1 MLLRP
6 STDPVE
12 GPKSLVFHLIT
23 STELAPVV
31 SRALITVLPVL
42 GAQLQVHSDALVQKR
57 IKSTSAEK
65 KTGVQSKEEVLFDK
79 SKLEPDGPLPQ
90 ALRQASFHGFHYLTD
105 TGHYLSLQLDHGPC
119 GSWRPDIMSHGVESS
134 LISYR
139 SSSGARKGL
148 ASAFNFAPFYLEENQ
163 SPKAPKSLE
172 VSRLIYLD
180 TDVLLLGD
188 IEALWKVDM
197 KGLPAAAVEDCSQ
210 SFDPQQNVLEEPF
223 AVLQDPKSQGEFMS
237 ECDLD
242 PGPLSNSSPPMS
254 VTAQHGEPHQMHD
267 KLFSVGRLQHMAAHG
282 KRGLS
287 KKDCVFNRGIFVMD
301 DLYKFGMSQPPWL
314 LALHKK
320 YHKLGFATVLLSE
333 MELKE
338 LKTELHLD
346 FKALQKARETWRSVK
361 RWLNIVK
368 KYPVG
373 ARAMGDQA
381 QPYIAQGVLL
391 QRGTNPSFQWEAEAV
406 AEPPMGLSPSGR
418 VSDEDVKT
426 FPTLEKKSV
435 LDMSF
440 VRCADIWSNF
450 LSMPAAELLNSTAQ
464 QFYRFQ
470 CGRNGSSDGGVSE
483 MVLGRL
489 AALGAIGAHAQ
500 SLEES
505 PEAGNGLCWYNSD
518 RSYDRCCR
526 QRDPDCWVGIWV
538 TADLCCYNITQQQ
551 QECFDSME
559 MRVES
564 KLRRLHDMAEMAEEE
579 GLMEQAYMSRV
590 QASSYEI
597 LLSQPLS
604 MWSWACSVP
613 DSPFLWSPD
622 CACCEPEE
630 GHCKRPDEL
639 FVQKAFLSCCY
650 SVYARR
656 TFEEPEEALEAQI
669 QRHLEPLRPS
679 RAAIQRLGPTLSWHL
694 GGASRAH
701 GCVISIHPN
710 GSITTCPEEVACHG
724 FDCSFLR
731 AVVLALEVIQ
741 AIHPLPP
748 LDFVLNAGDETLEN
762 TLLEA
767 PVFTRGGTWW
777 THTLTLPFEWQMHPT
792 QCVRTI
798 KVGMN
803 AMGLI
808 KWEDRKPILIWR
820 GSHSNLWTPHC
831 KIYRAAREF
840 HMLER
845 CVTSLPPHGSPRE
858 PIWNFSTWLQMPRG
872 RLIMLSRFVD
882 FVDAKLVDSKLVPM
896 SPDLESFLREEQLYG
911 ERIEAEALAQYKYHI
926 AIEGNCAA
934 DRVCWQPF
942 LGSVLLLPDGPWQQ
956 LPTVRTMEP
965 WVHYVP
971 VLYDLSDLVDKLLWL
986 RAHDAEA
993 KQIAL
998 NAVAFAHRHLTCD
1011 GNIYYLDR
1019 LFRAYAAKL
1028 VP

>member
-65 KTGVQSKEEVLFDK
+65 KTG
-79 SKLEPDGPLPQ
+79 
-90 ALRQASFHGFHYLTD
+90 
-105 TGHYLSLQLDHGPC
+105 
-119 GSWRPDIMSHGVESS
+119 

-148 ASAFNFAPFYLEENQ
+148 ASAFNFAPFYLEDFLRDGGL
-163 SPKAPKSLE
+163 PK
-172 VSRLIYLD
+172 RLIYLD

-210 SFDPQQNVLEEPF
+210 SFDIYIDFDEMEALG
-223 AVLQDPKSQGEFMS
+223 LKK
-237 ECDLD
+237 
-242 PGPLSNSSPPMS
+242 
-254 VTAQHGEPHQMHD
+254 T
-267 KLFSVGRLQHMAAHG
+267 
-282 KRGLS
+282 GLS

-301 DLYKFGMSQPPWL
+301 VAKWKRMQITKEIEHWMAKYKESKKDLYKFGMSQPPWL

-320 YHKLGFATVLLSE
+320 YHKLGEEWNCRGLGRETLSLK
-333 MELKE
+333 ELKE

-346 FKALQKARETWRSVK
+346 FKALQK
-361 RWLNIVK
+361 
-368 KYPVG
+368 VG

-381 QPYIAQGVLL
+381 QPYIASCS
-391 QRGTNPSFQWEAEAV
+391 REAQILHFNGKLKPWRSHRWVRKKPA
-406 AEPPMGLSPSGR
+406 PMCMVHG
-418 VSDEDVKT
+418 KT